1 MAEIIPKND
10 KGPPLIPAGS
20 AKLRASYQDTLFFY
34 RSSAPYTSD
43 YRGRRNP
50 YTGKRIENSHDWDF
64 YLQIKAM
71 HTACDEEY
79 QRLHRQEV
87 QRQRWMVWQNR
98 IIALLLVLVLG
109 LSFGLAISS
118 GGKSRASPPAATSSS
133 SSGPHSGNGPRAEP
147 AVETTCIGNKAT
159 KKYHVRSC
167 SYLPDAKNQVSFSS
181 FAAAERAGYS
191 PCGHCIG

>member
-1 MAEIIPKND
+1 MVDIIPKND

-50 YTGKRIENSHDWDF
+50 YTGEIIKNSSDWDH

-71 HTACDEEY
+71 HTACDAEY
-79 QRLHRQEV
+79 QRLHRQAA
-87 QRQRWMVWQNR
+87 QRQKWLVWQVR

-109 LSFGLAISS
+109 LSFGLGINS
-118 GGKSRASPPAATSSS
+118 GGRSRASPPAATSSS
-133 SSGPHSGNGPRAEP
+133 YSGAPLRQWPAGRARRRD
-147 AVETTCIGNKAT
+147 VL
-159 KKYHVRSC
+159 HW
-167 SYLPDAKNQVSFSS
+167 Q
-181 FAAAERAGYS
+181 
-191 PCGHCIG
+191 

>member
-1 MAEIIPKND
+1 MADIIQKND

-20 AKLRASYQDTLFFY
+20 AKLRASYQETLFFY

-71 HTACDEEY
+71 HTACDAEY
-79 QRLHRQEV
+79 QRLHRQEA
-87 QRQRWMVWQNR
+87 QRQKWLVWQTR

-118 GGKSRASPPAATSSS
+118 GGKSRASPPAATASS
-133 SSGPHSGNGPRAEP
+133 SSGSHSGNGPRAEP
-147 AVETTCIGNKAT
+147 AVETTCIGNRFT
-159 KKYHVRSC
+159 KKYHVRTC